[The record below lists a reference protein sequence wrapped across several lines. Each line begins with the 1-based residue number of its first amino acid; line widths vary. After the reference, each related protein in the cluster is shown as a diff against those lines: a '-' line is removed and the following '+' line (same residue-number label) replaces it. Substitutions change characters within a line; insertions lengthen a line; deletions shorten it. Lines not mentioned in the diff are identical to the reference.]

1 MWWGGGGVEEND
13 EVTERGD
20 GDTSPPLEILAE
32 DDELESDRDNVSF
45 RSTDSSPV
53 IVPGH
58 RAGSSR

>member
-1 MWWGGGGVEEND
+1 MWWGGGGVEEDD

-20 GDTSPPLEILAE
+20 SDSSPPLEILAE
-32 DDELESDRDNVSF
+32 DEELESDRDISLS
-45 RSTDSSPV
+45 STDSLPV